1 MDKESLVYLNEMCVH
16 RKNGH
21 RCLWFASRASEI
33 VFLLL
38 VSPVSQQFKL
48 VCYIVARMLN

>member
-16 RKNGH
+16 RKNGQ